1 MDKLFILG
9 QHGVIAHRDILA
21 VWLCLFQHYEECLS
35 MDRGLTPPSPCYDLN
50 AYEIITLSITILYI
64 HQNPRITYILFRPR
78 INIINL
84 LSSSQTTKYFW
95 MFVLPLPVWW
105 WSGIG
110 SLVRILILTIAPLI
124 GYNDMS
130 LSESSPIVGAG
141 IFYQF

>member
-9 QHGVIAHRDILA
+9 QHRVIAHHDILA

-64 HQNPRITYILFRPR
+64 HQNTRITDILFRPS

-84 LSSSQTTKYFW
+84 VSSTQNISGFLSS
-95 MFVLPLPVWW
+95 P
-105 WSGIG
+105 GG
-110 SLVRILILTIAPLI
+110 
-124 GYNDMS
+124 
-130 LSESSPIVGAG
+130 GAG
-141 IFYQF
+141 VGLVV